1 MEIAVF
7 IQNIQEERGE
17 VALHIFSQQPF
28 SNISSRHLT
37 ERFQM
42 TDRALEEVPTWPNV
56 SHNHTSNTD
65 PHFNINN
72 PLVVFENGTLVQ
84 YGNQKGFDEEDRR
97 GFDYRSHQT
106 GRKTYFQIQVDV
118 PNPARGFPVSLA
130 GMQAISIYYFTL

>member
-56 SHNHTSNTD
+56 SHIPTS
-65 PHFNINN
+65 
-72 PLVVFENGTLVQ
+72 Q
-84 YGNQKGFDEEDRR
+84 Y
-97 GFDYRSHQT
+97 
-106 GRKTYFQIQVDV
+106 
-118 PNPARGFPVSLA
+118 
-130 GMQAISIYYFTL
+130 

>member
-56 SHNHTSNTD
+56 SFNLTLTTGSYFNTL
-65 PHFNINN
+65 II
-72 PLVVFENGTLVQ
+72 T
-84 YGNQKGFDEEDRR
+84 
-97 GFDYRSHQT
+97 
-106 GRKTYFQIQVDV
+106 
-118 PNPARGFPVSLA
+118 
-130 GMQAISIYYFTL
+130 

>member
-56 SHNHTSNTD
+56 SHNLTSITD
-65 PHFNINN
+65 PYVNIYIH
-72 PLVVFENGTLVQ
+72 LVVFKNCTLVQ

-106 GRKTYFQIQVDV
+106 GRKTYFQIQVDF
-118 PNPARGFPVSLA
+118 PNPARGFPVGS
-130 GMQAISIYYFTL
+130 T